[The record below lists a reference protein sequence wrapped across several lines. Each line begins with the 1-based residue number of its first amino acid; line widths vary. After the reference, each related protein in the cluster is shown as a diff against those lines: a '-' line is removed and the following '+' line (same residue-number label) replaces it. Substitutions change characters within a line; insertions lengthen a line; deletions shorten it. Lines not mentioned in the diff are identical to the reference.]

1 MKNTESNSSVRTA
14 ERIAALAEFM
24 TPERF
29 ATLRR
34 TAAMRSRYMTVLA
47 ENTFHPQNA
56 AALIRHCEAFGV
68 QEMHTVETLCLS
80 LIHI

>member
-29 ATLRR
+29 APLRR
-34 TAAMRSRYMTVLA
+34 TARPGPTGARAGPGLA
-47 ENTFHPQNA
+47 AAQPALPAAPTAEENT
-56 AALIRHCEAFGV
+56 CER
-68 QEMHTVETLCLS
+68 QER
-80 LIHI
+80 